1 MTIVEYGG
9 EGPVLAALLAAAVS
23 WVARLASLQM
33 QALFVALLQECPAE
47 DASEVHLIAQAER
60 LVCAATTLV
69 NAIPR
74 PALTYFFTS
83 VAAPL
88 VLFPI
93 LESTRPGVP
102 AHLSR
107 PVVALLFSHVL
118 LLPLSIPLYALLFLM
133 RNHSTPPAPLAQAH
147 AESAVFGFLIGPAV
161 LSGAMLGL
169 EDPGVTA
176 VWQFAGLV
184 SAGAHYAHLLARRAT
199 ESGYELVRGALLVV
213 FMLSS
218 SSHIAL
224 AAEVLGDP
232 GKVADVVLPTFG
244 VTLEERALDALKW
257 TGIVGVGSTVLATLS
272 FADNLQQLLGLVG
285 WYVFALPFAGPAAAI
300 TGTLLWRESRTQ
312 PAQAVAPTVDKLA
325 VAEQPQGE
333 LESDALV
340 PSTKPAIDLE
350 PRFEF

>member
-1 MTIVEYGG
+1 MTITVYG
-9 EGPVLAALLAAAVS
+9 GPVLAALLAAAIS
-23 WVARLASLQM
+23 WVGRFALPQM
-33 QALFVALLQECPAE
+33 QALFVALLKECPA
-47 DASEVHLIAQAER
+47 DGSSGIHLIAQAER
-60 LVCAATTLV
+60 LVCAATALV

-133 RNHSTPPAPLAQAH
+133 RSRSSPPAPLAQAH

-176 VWQFAGLV
+176 VWQFACLV

-224 AAEVLGDP
+224 AAEALGDP
-232 GKVADVVLPTFG
+232 GKVAKMVLPTFG
-244 VTLEERALDALKW
+244 VTLEERDALKW

-300 TGTLLWRESRTQ
+300 TGTLLWRESQTQ
-312 PAQAVAPTVDKLA
+312 PEKAVAPTVDKLA
-325 VAEQPQGE
+325 VAEQPQGAS
-333 LESDALV
+333 ESDALV
-340 PSTKPAIDLE
+340 PSTVPAIDLE